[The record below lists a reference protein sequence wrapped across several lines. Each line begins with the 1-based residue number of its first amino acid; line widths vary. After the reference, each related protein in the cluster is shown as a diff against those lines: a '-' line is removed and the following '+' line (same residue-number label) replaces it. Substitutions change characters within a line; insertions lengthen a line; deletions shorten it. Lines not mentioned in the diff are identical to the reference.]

1 MRILIGILLVGAG
14 WPGICLGQLAWAETH
29 LKIQA
34 EPEDKEV
41 IGTFSF
47 QNGGSETVTILN
59 VTSSCGCTVA
69 ELDRKVY
76 DPGESG
82 SIRAT
87 FSVGSR
93 VGTQIKR
100 ITVRS
105 DQDGGSSQVLILETR
120 IPEILRVHPKLVLW
134 QVGQKPEPKRVLLT
148 VGVAEEVSIN
158 RVSTQGS
165 GLFTSELEVIEPG
178 RRYALTVTPADTA
191 EAQRSTVSLHTDY
204 PADDPRVYRVFAF
217 IK

>member
-1 MRILIGILLVGAG
+1 MRILIGILLAGAG

-100 ITVRS
+100 ITVSS

-134 QVGQKPEPKRVLLT
+134 AGRPETGAQTGIAYRRRSRGSKH
-148 VGVAEEVSIN
+148 
-158 RVSTQGS
+158 QS
-165 GLFTSELEVIEPG
+165 GL
-178 RRYALTVTPADTA
+178 YAGFWLVYFRTRSDRAWAPLRAYGDTCGYC
-191 EAQRSTVSLHTDY
+191 RS
-204 PADDPRVYRVFAF
+204 AAIDDFAAY
-217 IK
+217 